1 MSECYCIY
9 ELFGQLQKAKKK
21 CKFRFVSWFTMIMPV
36 SLIKI
41 KNDSILLKCVLES
54 QFTVSVVFVGM
65 EVTREEV
72 KVKFTI
78 WDDFL
83 G

>member
-1 MSECYCIY
+1 
-9 ELFGQLQKAKKK
+9 
-21 CKFRFVSWFTMIMPV
+21 MIMPV

-78 WDDFL
+78 
-83 G
+83 